1 MLESIFIKRQIF
13 SVCNLFTFF
22 KIDEIIVS
30 KYSYLAL
37 PGVFS
42 DKIIPDI
49 DFINEAIGQCD
60 IPLLK
65 ILFVGAI
72 KLQMIT
78 NKF

>member
-1 MLESIFIKRQIF
+1 M
-13 SVCNLFTFF
+13 
-22 KIDEIIVS
+22 S

-42 DKIIPDI
+42 DKIIPDT

-65 ILFVGAI
+65 ILFVGAS